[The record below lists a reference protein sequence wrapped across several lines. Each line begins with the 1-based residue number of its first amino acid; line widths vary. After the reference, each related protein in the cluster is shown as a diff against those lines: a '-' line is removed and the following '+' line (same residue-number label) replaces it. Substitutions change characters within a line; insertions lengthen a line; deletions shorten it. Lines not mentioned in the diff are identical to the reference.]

1 MKKVVLKGAIV
12 VIVFFAALFIISE
25 IMNKGNTD
33 MTTEMGKAVY
43 PLVSVEYGGFEI
55 NAMHGYAKAMEV
67 GQMRD
72 SITPL
77 ASGRKISMCIET
89 YGNSVFEISY
99 EVRSVDG
106 QRLIENT
113 RIPEFLEDQGKIR
126 ISFALKDLIE
136 NNQEYLLVLLLKTGS
151 GQEIRYYTRVISP
164 EEYYVSDKLEYI
176 SDFSAKTFDKEKA
189 KELTKYLESNA
200 DGDNT
205 TFGRVTIHSSFQQV
219 TWGDLKVKKESA
231 SRITIKDLGPSTGNF
246 VMEYYVS
253 MPYGGETKYFRVKEY
268 YRVRYTAERMY
279 LLDYERTMDQM
290 FDERGKVYANNKILL
305 GITSE
310 ETPLIESD
318 GGNVLAFVTGN
329 RLYSYNV
336 VDNKLALLFGFYNQD
351 HLDDRTL
358 YDGHRI
364 KMLGVDEGGNV
375 TFLVYG
381 YMNRGRHEG
390 EVGAAVYYYN
400 STVNTVEELVYLP
413 SIQPQ
418 ELLMKEVAELSYINN
433 KGILYLKWENR
444 LYSVN
449 TMKRSS
455 EIVVEN
461 LTEGSYQV
469 SGSNKMVAWQ
479 SEEGKAKEKELVLM
493 DLVTGKKKT
502 IQAGNRERII
512 PIGFMGEDLIYG
524 IVREEDIRKDYA
536 GNPIYPMY
544 CVRIENEAEGVLMEY
559 RQEGIY
565 VTGGQVLDNQIILSR
580 VQKEEDETFTEVTDD
595 QIMNT
600 ESASDSI
607 NTIEVAAV
615 DVYEKLTQIS
625 LKSEIE
631 TATMKYLTP
640 KEVLF
645 EGGRNIHLV
654 GSESSLEKYYV
665 YGKYGM
671 DSICVSAGNA
681 VKQAEQISGVVVGE
695 DGRYI
700 WRRGNRSIKNQ
711 IMAIEG
717 EQATEEKSALAVC
730 LDTMLSYEG
739 VVRNSEYMLQK
750 GESVLSILE
759 ESLDNAKILD
769 LTGCSLDAVLY
780 YVDQDIPVLVMLE
793 DGSAVLLVGFNE
805 KNTVV
810 MNPETGV
817 VGKVGMNDST
827 QWFEENGNR
836 FLTYI
841 RIEE

>member
-1 MKKVVLKGAIV
+1 
-12 VIVFFAALFIISE
+12 
-25 IMNKGNTD
+25 
-33 MTTEMGKAVY
+33 
-43 PLVSVEYGGFEI
+43 
-55 NAMHGYAKAMEV
+55 
-67 GQMRD
+67 
-72 SITPL
+72 
-77 ASGRKISMCIET
+77 
-89 YGNSVFEISY
+89 
-99 EVRSVDG
+99 
-106 QRLIENT
+106 
-113 RIPEFLEDQGKIR
+113 
-126 ISFALKDLIE
+126 
-136 NNQEYLLVLLLKTGS
+136 
-151 GQEIRYYTRVISP
+151 
-164 EEYYVSDKLEYI
+164 
-176 SDFSAKTFDKEKA
+176 
-189 KELTKYLESNA
+189 
-200 DGDNT
+200 
-205 TFGRVTIHSSFQQV
+205 
-219 TWGDLKVKKESA
+219 
-231 SRITIKDLGPSTGNF
+231 
-246 VMEYYVS
+246 
-253 MPYGGETKYFRVKEY
+253 
-268 YRVRYTAERMY
+268 
-279 LLDYERTMDQM
+279 
-290 FDERGKVYANNKILL
+290 
-305 GITSE
+305 
-310 ETPLIESD
+310 
-318 GGNVLAFVTGN
+318 
-329 RLYSYNV
+329 
-336 VDNKLALLFGFYNQD
+336 
-351 HLDDRTL
+351 
-358 YDGHRI
+358 
-364 KMLGVDEGGNV
+364 
-375 TFLVYG
+375 
-381 YMNRGRHEG
+381 
-390 EVGAAVYYYN
+390 
-400 STVNTVEELVYLP
+400 
-413 SIQPQ
+413 
-418 ELLMKEVAELSYINN
+418 MKEVAELSYINN

-455 EIVVEN
+455 EIIVEN

-479 SEEGKAKEKELVLM
+479 SEEGMAKEKELVLM

-502 IQAGNRERII
+502 IRAGNRERII

-559 RQEGIY
+559 RQEGNY
-565 VTGGQVLDNQIILSR
+565 VTGGKVLDNQIILSR

-600 ESASDSI
+600 KSASDSI
-607 NTIEVAAV
+607 NSIEVAAV
-615 DVYEKLTQIS
+615 DIYEKLTQIS
-625 LKSEIE
+625 LKSDIE

-645 EGGRNIHLV
+645 EGGRNIYLV

-739 VVRNSEYMLQK
+739 VVRNSEYMLQN

-759 ESLDNAKILD
+759 DSLDNARILD

-836 FLTYI
+836 FLTYVK
-841 RIEE
+841 IEE